1 MNAHLTAESTPHLVA
16 LLETL
21 AGQQATETNRGLAA
35 RVVDVLLDRHP
46 DLIRTVDEWA
56 LDLDA
61 DETLTDAI
69 IREARQFA

>member
-1 MNAHLTAESTPHLVA
+1 MHTEMNAHLTA
-16 LLETL
+16 
-21 AGQQATETNRGLAA
+21 
-35 RVVDVLLDRHP
+35 
-46 DLIRTVDEWA
+46 EWA